1 MYVPRHGDIV
11 WIDFE
16 PHAGH
21 EQANERPALVLSEEI
36 YNRRLWLAI
45 MCPITTSRKPYRVD
59 LDVPIPPGVEI
70 RTKDLTRIIEL
81 DGVIQADHIK
91 SLDWWERRARYAGDM
106 PDETVIQVLQIV
118 ATLVKIW

>member
-1 MYVPRHGDIV
+1 M

-21 EQANERPALVLSEEI
+21 EQAKERPALVLSEEI

-45 MCPITTSRKPYRVD
+45 MCPITTSRKPYRAD
-59 LDVPIPPGVEI
+59 LDVPIRQGVEI
-70 RTKDLTRIIEL
+70 RSKDLTKIIEL
-81 DGVIQADHIK
+81 DGVIQAHHIK
-91 SLDWWERRARYAGDM
+91 SLDWWERRARYTGNM
-106 PDETVIQVLQIV
+106 PDETIIQVLQIV

>member
-16 PHAGH
+16 PHVGH
-21 EQANERPALVLSEEI
+21 EQAKERPALVLSEEI

-45 MCPITTSRKPYRVD
+45 MCPITTSRKPYRAD
-59 LDVPIPPGVEI
+59 LDVPIPPEVEI
-70 RTKDLTRIIEL
+70 RSKDLTQIIEL

>member
-11 WIDFE
+11 WIDFN
-16 PHAGH
+16 PQVGH
-21 EQANERPALVLSEEI
+21 EQAKERPALVLSEEL

-70 RTKDLTRIIEL
+70 RNRNNTEVFELT
-81 DGVIQADHIK
+81 GVIQADHVK

-106 PDETVIQVLQIV
+106 PDATVIQVLQILGK
-118 ATLVKIW
+118 LVKIW

>member
-21 EQANERPALVLSEEI
+21 EQAKERPALVLSEEI

-45 MCPITTSRKPYRVD
+45 MCPITTSRKVNFFRALCTCRPYGVKEGEVTNLACRNKKWFELTAESRVIA
-59 LDVPIPPGVEI
+59 V
-70 RTKDLTRIIEL
+70 
-81 DGVIQADHIK
+81 
-91 SLDWWERRARYAGDM
+91 
-106 PDETVIQVLQIV
+106 
-118 ATLVKIW
+118 

>member
-1 MYVPRHGDIV
+1 M

-21 EQANERPALVLSEEI
+21 EQAKERPALVLSEEI

-45 MCPITTSRKPYRVD
+45 MCPITTSRKPYRAD
-59 LDVPIPPGVEI
+59 LDIPIPPGVEI
-70 RTKDLTRIIEL
+70 RSKDLTRIIEL

-91 SLDWWERRARYAGDM
+91 ILIGGKDAHGTQATCQMKPLFRFYKSLPR
-106 PDETVIQVLQIV
+106 L
-118 ATLVKIW
+118 